1 MIMLIMQKAIEILLS
16 EDAIQIMVRND
27 LSRKRSGKQDRK
39 VSKLPPSLITNV
51 DALLVIS
58 LTQ

>member
-1 MIMLIMQKAIEILLS
+1 MIMLITPKAIDILLS
-16 EDAIQIMVRND
+16 EDTIQIVVRND

-39 VSKLPPSLITNV
+39 ISKLLSSLITDV
-51 DALLVIS
+51 DAWIVIS